1 MKTLLLYKLLLTV
14 LVGSVLVIVYG
25 IVAYIFDIEFFRN
38 SLPYATIV
46 FQGVVLLIMLYKIAV
61 NIKLKKPIGNLLG
74 VTVALAIT
82 FIGSSYLYIAIMEAI
97 TR

>member
-1 MKTLLLYKLLLTV
+1 MKTNLLYKLLIAV
-14 LVGSVLVIVYG
+14 LVGSVLVIAYG

-38 SLPYATIV
+38 GLPYATIV
-46 FQGVVLLIMLYKIAV
+46 FQVVVLLIMLYKIAV

-74 VTVALAIT
+74 ITAALAIA

-97 TR
+97 TK

>member
-1 MKTLLLYKLLLTV
+1 MKTNLLYKLLLAV
-14 LVGSVLVIVYG
+14 LFGSVLVIFYG

-38 SLPYATIV
+38 GLPYATIV
-46 FQGVVLLIMLYKIAV
+46 FQVVVLLIMLYKIAV

-74 VTVALAIT
+74 VTAALAIA

-97 TR
+97 TK

>member
-1 MKTLLLYKLLLTV
+1 MKMNLLYKLLIAV
-14 LVGSVLVIVYG
+14 LVGSVLVIIYG

-46 FQGVVLLIMLYKIAV
+46 FQVVVLLVMLHKITV

-74 VTVALAIT
+74 VTALVATT
-82 FIGSSYLYIAIMEAI
+82 FIGATYLYMAIMEVL
-97 TR
+97 TK